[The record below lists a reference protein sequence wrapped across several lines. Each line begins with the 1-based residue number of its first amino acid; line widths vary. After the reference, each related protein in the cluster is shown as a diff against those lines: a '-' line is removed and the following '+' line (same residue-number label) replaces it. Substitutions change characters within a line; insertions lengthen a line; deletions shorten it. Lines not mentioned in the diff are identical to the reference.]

1 MPKGAV
7 SAEERDEF
15 ALWIET
21 WSGLGL
27 YQSRVRVDGGDG
39 GGASAWPSTRTRR
52 EGGAPM
58 NKSWRGRRAAI
69 RADGPCARVRADV
82 DLFVLVSYGHYD
94 YAQVNNFQRTQLARY
109 VAHECIQDW
118 HACAAA

>member
-1 MPKGAV
+1 M
-7 SAEERDEF
+7 
-15 ALWIET
+15 
-21 WSGLGL
+21 
-27 YQSRVRVDGGDG
+27 G
-39 GGASAWPSTRTRR
+39 GGRVAIDANAAH
-52 EGGAPM
+52 E
-58 NKSWRGRRAAI
+58 KLYGRRTYG
-69 RADGPCARVRADV
+69 RMGPVHACDV

>member
-1 MPKGAV
+1 M
-7 SAEERDEF
+7 
-15 ALWIET
+15 
-21 WSGLGL
+21 
-27 YQSRVRVDGGDG
+27 G
-39 GGASAWPSTRTRR
+39 GGALGHRR
-52 EGGAPM
+52 ERGARAVPH
-58 NKSWRGRRAAI
+58 RR
-69 RADGPCARVRADV
+69 ARVRASRTGGWAAVCACDV